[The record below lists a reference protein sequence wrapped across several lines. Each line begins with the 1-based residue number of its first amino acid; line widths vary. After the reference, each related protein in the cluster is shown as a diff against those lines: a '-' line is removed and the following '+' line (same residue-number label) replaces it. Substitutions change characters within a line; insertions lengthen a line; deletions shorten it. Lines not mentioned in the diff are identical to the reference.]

1 MDKKRRFLI
10 GFIALNLIFAIGDY
24 FYSKR
29 DSYNKYKSGEYFFRA
44 RATTVPTSQDDWWT
58 PEAQARDYSDS
69 KNVLMSSSNA
79 TVYAYDPDG
88 AFCTVLYGDKVIENF
103 PISRLTIEKED
114 LRDFYGTEKYSY
126 KEYIRILDNLSK
138 KEFNNGRVSS
148 KSMRN
153 YKSIG
158 NNMWLLVAFDAA
170 LAVLLILFAWKEIDE
185 AITWTLYAG
194 VAYSI
199 FFNIGTLIFIR

>member
-10 GFIALNLIFAIGDY
+10 AFIALNLIFAIGDY

-79 TVYAYDPDG
+79 AVYAYDPNG

-103 PISRLTIEKED
+103 PISRLNIEKED
-114 LRDFYGTEKYSY
+114 LQDFY
-126 KEYIRILDNLSK
+126 
-138 KEFNNGRVSS
+138 
-148 KSMRN
+148 
-153 YKSIG
+153 
-158 NNMWLLVAFDAA
+158 
-170 LAVLLILFAWKEIDE
+170 
-185 AITWTLYAG
+185 
-194 VAYSI
+194 
-199 FFNIGTLIFIR
+199 